1 MTHRQ
6 PGKIIS
12 LTYHEITADPR
23 VLKQARVL
31 RQAGY
36 DVNVFCDWPE
46 GLPQFDDIDGIQITR
61 FRCFAPDGVTT
72 NFLDDL
78 TFLDQSRSELAKR
91 YLPYAQAC
99 EYMKQ
104 VQRIF
109 EELLGPDA
117 MHRSR
122 SAYFKEKTG
131 WERKRRLFEYLCLN
145 LRLQFI
151 RIPTP
156 PLEMAST
163 ERSPIKKLRRLRKRA
178 LSNQTKYRQHR
189 QNLFQAQ
196 SLVFASNFP
205 DIDPADKVAAV
216 HAHDIYCLP
225 AGVML
230 AQKLGVP
237 LVYDAHEY
245 EPARATKMD
254 PNGSNLPELIENDCF
269 PYITRLITVSDGIG
283 DLYAERYQGPRPT
296 IVMNAPEVDI
306 SALHLGITL
315 REGLLSVRDQV
326 GLGGEV
332 PLIVFTG
339 GIQRAHRG
347 VDKVLE
353 SLLHLPD
360 AHLVSLG
367 PRHTSNDE
375 WFLNTAIEIGVEK
388 RVHLLPPVDARDVP
402 AVISSAHV
410 SICPFQ
416 DVSLNHRLAMP
427 NKLFEAAFAR
437 IPIVVSNLPEMRRFV
452 EELGIGL
459 AMDQTDP
466 KEIAKAL
473 QEVFDNRD
481 AYLLT
486 SEAERKLS
494 DVYSWQTQA
503 QKLLLLYAEVLAR
516 PET

>member
-99 EYMKQ
+99 DYMKQ
-104 VQRIF
+104 VQWIF
-109 EELLGPDA
+109 GELLGPDV

-296 IVMNAPEVDI
+296 IVMNAPEVDVHT
-306 SALHLGITL
+306 LKNGIKVPDGL
-315 REGLLSVRDQV
+315 RTVREQV
-326 GLGGEV
+326 GLADDV
-332 PLIVFTG
+332 PLVVYTG
-339 GIQRAHRG
+339 GIQREKRG
-347 VDKVLE
+347 MDKVLMA
-353 SLLHLPD
+353 LTYLPD
-360 AHLVSLG
+360 VQLVALG
-367 PRHTSNDE
+367 PRHENDDR
-375 WFLNTAIEIGVEK
+375 WLLSIANQLGVADRLTFLS
-388 RVHLLPPVDARDVP
+388 PVDARDVP
-402 AVISSAHV
+402 AAISSATV
-410 SICPFQ
+410 SVVAIQ
-416 DVSLNHRLAMP
+416 DASLSYRYCLP
-427 NKLFEAAFAR
+427 NKLFEAAFAQ
-437 IPIVVSNLPEMRRFV
+437 IPICVSDLPEMRRFIEV
-452 EELGIGL
+452 TGIGRT
-459 AMDQTDP
+459 MDQTDP
-466 KEIAKAL
+466 KDIAAAL
-473 QEVFDNRD
+473 KDVIDNHPSFTMSQE
-481 AYLLT
+481 AK
-486 SEAERKLS
+486 ERLA
-494 DVYSWQTQA
+494 DDYSWHRQA
-503 QKLLLLYAEVLAR
+503 DKLCFLYHDMIG
-516 PET
+516 PPG